1 MDIKIEDYLDEQE
14 IKEICKDAL
23 YQKIREDMRKLNVND
38 IIANISYAEVAAMVD
53 TYVGED
59 NFCKKEIPQKVRRVI
74 DELSTY
80 TVFRKADAWERKNSI
95 AYDIMQEECRA
106 SRPRIK
112 ARIEQ
117 IIDEYNFPQL
127 ERHEIMYTIADVL
140 TDRLLPEK
148 DGDGGECDWN
158 SETGGCKNDK
168 I

>member
-14 IKEICKDAL
+14 IKEICKDVL
-23 YQKIREDMRKLNVND
+23 YQKIREDMRELNVND

-59 NFCKKEIPQKVRRVI
+59 NFCKKEIPQKVHRVI

-127 ERHEIMYTIADVL
+127 ERSEIMYTIADVL

-148 DGDGGECDWN
+148 DGDGNG
-158 SETGGCKNDK
+158 
-168 I
+168 

>member
-23 YQKIREDMRKLNVND
+23 YQKIREDMRELNVND

-59 NFCKKEIPQKVRRVI
+59 NFCKKEIPQKVHRVI

-127 ERHEIMYTIADVL
+127 ERSEIMYTIADVL

-148 DGDGGECDWN
+148 DGEGNG
-158 SETGGCKNDK
+158 
-168 I
+168 

>member
-38 IIANISYAEVAAMVD
+38 IIANISYAEVEAMVD

-59 NFCKKEIPQKVRRVI
+59 NFCKKEIPQKVHRVI

-127 ERHEIMYTIADVL
+127 ERSEIMYTIADVL

-148 DGDGGECDWN
+148 DGDSDA
-158 SETGGCKNDK
+158 KAD
-168 I
+168 

>member
-23 YQKIREDMRKLNVND
+23 YQKIREDMRELNVND

-59 NFCKKEIPQKVRRVI
+59 NFCKKEIPQKVHRVI

-127 ERHEIMYTIADVL
+127 ERSEIMYTIADVL

-148 DGDGGECDWN
+148 DGD
-158 SETGGCKNDK
+158 T
-168 I
+168 

>member
-1 MDIKIEDYLDEQE
+1 MMDVKIEDYLDEQE

-23 YQKIREDMRKLNVND
+23 YQKIREDMRELNVND

-59 NFCKKEIPQKVRRVI
+59 DFCKKEIPKKVHRII

-95 AYDIMQEECRA
+95 AYDIMEEECRA
-106 SRPRIK
+106 SRPLIK
-112 ARIEQ
+112 ARVEQ
-117 IIDEYNFPQL
+117 IINEYSFHQL
-127 ERHEIMYTIADVL
+127 ERDEIMYTIADVL

-148 DGDGGECDWN
+148 RRI
-158 SETGGCKNDK
+158 K
-168 I
+168 

>member
-23 YQKIREDMRKLNVND
+23 YQKIREDMRELNVND

-59 NFCKKEIPQKVRRVI
+59 NFCKKEIPQKVHRVI
-74 DELSTY
+74 DELYTY

-127 ERHEIMYTIADVL
+127 ERSEIMYTIADVL

-148 DGDGGECDWN
+148 DGDGNG
-158 SETGGCKNDK
+158 
-168 I
+168 

>member
-23 YQKIREDMRKLNVND
+23 YQKIREDMREMNVND

-59 NFCKKEIPQKVRRVI
+59 NFCKKEIPQKVHRVI

-127 ERHEIMYTIADVL
+127 ERSEIMYTIADVL

-148 DGDGGECDWN
+148 DGDSDA
-158 SETGGCKNDK
+158 KAD
-168 I
+168 

>member
-1 MDIKIEDYLDEQE
+1 MNIKIEDYLDEQE

-23 YQKIREDMRKLNVND
+23 YQKIREDMRELNVND
-38 IIANISYAEVAAMVD
+38 IIANISYAEVEAMVD

-59 NFCKKEIPQKVRRVI
+59 NFCKKEIPQKVHRVI

-127 ERHEIMYTIADVL
+127 ERSEIMYTIADVL
-140 TDRLLPEK
+140 TDRLFP
-148 DGDGGECDWN
+148 
-158 SETGGCKNDK
+158 DK
-168 I
+168 EGAD

>member
-1 MDIKIEDYLDEQE
+1 MDIKIEDYIDEQE

-59 NFCKKEIPQKVRRVI
+59 NFCKKEIPQKVHRAI

-95 AYDIMQEECRA
+95 AYDIMQEECQA

-127 ERHEIMYTIADVL
+127 ERSEIMYTIADVL

-148 DGDGGECDWN
+148 DGDGNG
-158 SETGGCKNDK
+158 
-168 I
+168 

>member
-14 IKEICKDAL
+14 IKEICKDVL
-23 YQKIREDMRKLNVND
+23 YQKIREDMRKMNVND

-59 NFCKKEIPQKVRRVI
+59 NFCKKEIPQKVHRVI

-127 ERHEIMYTIADVL
+127 ERSEIMYTIADVL

-148 DGDGGECDWN
+148 DGDGNG
-158 SETGGCKNDK
+158 
-168 I
+168 

>member
-59 NFCKKEIPQKVRRVI
+59 NFCKKEIPQKVHRVI

-127 ERHEIMYTIADVL
+127 ERSEIMYTIADVL

-148 DGDGGECDWN
+148 DGDENG
-158 SETGGCKNDK
+158 
-168 I
+168 

>member
-53 TYVGED
+53 KYVGED
-59 NFCKKEIPQKVRRVI
+59 DFCKKEIPQKVHRVI

-80 TVFRKADAWERKNSI
+80 TVFRKADAWERGNSI

-127 ERHEIMYTIADVL
+127 ERSEIMYTIADVL

-148 DGDGGECDWN
+148 DGDDDA
-158 SETGGCKNDK
+158 KAD
-168 I
+168 

>member
-1 MDIKIEDYLDEQE
+1 MDIKIEDYIDEQE

-59 NFCKKEIPQKVRRVI
+59 NFCKKEIQQKVHRVI

-80 TVFRKADAWERKNSI
+80 TVFRKADAWERGNSI

-112 ARIEQ
+112 AKIEQ

-127 ERHEIMYTIADVL
+127 ERSEIMYTIADVL

-148 DGDGGECDWN
+148 DGDGN
-158 SETGGCKNDK
+158 R
-168 I
+168 

>member
-59 NFCKKEIPQKVRRVI
+59 NFCKKEIPQKVHRVI
-74 DELSTY
+74 DELSTF

-127 ERHEIMYTIADVL
+127 KRSEIMYTIADVL

-148 DGDGGECDWN
+148 DGEGN
-158 SETGGCKNDK
+158 GC
-168 I
+168 

>member
-1 MDIKIEDYLDEQE
+1 MMDIKIEDYLSKEE

-23 YQKIREDMRKLNVND
+23 YQKIREDMRNLNVND
-38 IIANISYAEVAAMVD
+38 IVANISYAEVAAMVD

-59 NFCKKEIPQKVRRVI
+59 NFCKKEIPQKVHRVI

-127 ERHEIMYTIADVL
+127 ERSEIMYTIADVL

-148 DGDGGECDWN
+148 DGDGNG
-158 SETGGCKNDK
+158 
-168 I
+168 

>member
-53 TYVGED
+53 KYVGED
-59 NFCKKEIPQKVRRVI
+59 NFCKKEIPQKVHRVI

-127 ERHEIMYTIADVL
+127 ERSEIMYTIADVL

-148 DGDGGECDWN
+148 DGDGNG
-158 SETGGCKNDK
+158 
-168 I
+168 

>member
-23 YQKIREDMRKLNVND
+23 YQKIREDMRELNVND

-59 NFCKKEIPQKVRRVI
+59 NFCKKEIPQKVHRVI

-127 ERHEIMYTIADVL
+127 ERSEIMYTIADVL

-148 DGDGGECDWN
+148 DGDRNG
-158 SETGGCKNDK
+158 
-168 I
+168 